1 MPIVLKLNMR
11 QEERRARIIRKC
23 IFFRG
28 KYLRQKY
35 NKEEIG
41 EAGWSTS
48 VLALCHFCKEEE
60 VDVEEKEDTRRSRTL
75 GESRTIPHICHG
87 RADGVRVNFFCT
99 V

>member
-60 VDVEEKEDTRRSRTL
+60 LDEEEKEDTRRSRTL
-75 GESRTIPHICHG
+75 RESRT
-87 RADGVRVNFFCT
+87 RRK
-99 V
+99 